1 MVKRGILLLA
11 ASALAPA
18 PLSAQTVED
27 RARAAAEASRAKT
40 SDSDAIQQ
48 NYLTPGLAGQPIST
62 VDNSRTFNP
71 NIACQKTVRRQMIW
85 HFWRR
90 DRTERSASSG
100 G

>member
-62 VDNSRTFNP
+62 VDNSLRRTRSRSVGTGHSV
-71 NIACQKTVRRQMIW
+71 IKTSPR
-85 HFWRR
+85 
-90 DRTERSASSG
+90 
-100 G
+100 